1 MGRARK
7 KSLKA
12 TPPPVLNEDGS
23 LKVYPPPPRLVVES
37 LDLEAQGI
45 AHRVTEDEDNGKVV
59 FIEGALP
66 YETVSAQVHRKKNQ
80 WEAGTV
86 TVIHKESSQR
96 VTPGCPHFG
105 LHQGACGGCK
115 MQHLDA
121 AAQVAVK
128 ARALE
133 DQLWH
138 LGKVKPELVLR
149 PIAGP
154 SWGYRTRARLSV
166 RYVIKKGE
174 VLIGFHER
182 KSRYVADIK
191 SCAVLVPHVSAMLM
205 PLRALIASLDARETC
220 PQIELACGDSV
231 TAMVLRHLEPL
242 SDGDLA
248 KLRAFAIEKNVQ
260 WWLQAKGPET
270 VKLLDEGGE
279 LLSYALPD
287 FGITMPFKPT
297 DFTQVNP
304 QINRVLVSR
313 ALRLLDVQ
321 KHERV
326 IDWFCGLGNFTL
338 PLATQARE
346 VLGIEGSDTLVA
358 RANDNY
364 QLNRALVP
372 VARTQAATQFVARN
386 LFEMTGQMLI
396 ADGAAD
402 KWLVDPPREGAFA
415 LMKALADLHQQR
427 LGNLADVEEGKAPP
441 VPGDLSSWT
450 PPQRIVYISCNPATL
465 ACDAG

>member
-1 MGRARK
+1 M
-7 KSLKA
+7 
-12 TPPPVLNEDGS
+12 
-23 LKVYPPPPRLVVES
+23 YPPPPRLYVES

-66 YETVSAQVHRKKNQ
+66 YETVSVQVHRKKNQ

-86 TVIHKESSQR
+86 TTIHHASSQR

-138 LGKVKPELVLR
+138 LGKVKPDLVLR

-154 SWGYRTRARLSV
+154 SWGYRYRARLSV

-191 SCAVLVPHVSAMLM
+191 QCPVLVPHVSAMLM
-205 PLRALIASLDARETC
+205 PLRALIESLDARETV

-231 TAMVLRHLEPL
+231 TALVLRHLEPL
-242 SDGDLA
+242 SDGDVA
-248 KLRAFAIEKNVQ
+248 KLRAFAAEKNVQ

-270 VKLLDEGGE
+270 V
-279 LLSYALPD
+279 
-287 FGITMPFKPT
+287 
-297 DFTQVNP
+297 
-304 QINRVLVSR
+304 
-313 ALRLLDVQ
+313 
-321 KHERV
+321 
-326 IDWFCGLGNFTL
+326 
-338 PLATQARE
+338 
-346 VLGIEGSDTLVA
+346 
-358 RANDNY
+358 
-364 QLNRALVP
+364 
-372 VARTQAATQFVARN
+372 QAA
-386 LFEMTGQMLI
+386 G
-396 ADGAAD
+396 
-402 KWLVDPPREGAFA
+402 
-415 LMKALADLHQQR
+415 
-427 LGNLADVEEGKAPP
+427 
-441 VPGDLSSWT
+441 
-450 PPQRIVYISCNPATL
+450 
-465 ACDAG
+465 